1 MKYEIVDSYDPTLP
15 VRCLVYGLGGVGKST
30 FATTAPKAVFIAAE
44 KGLSQVKARRLHPM
58 PVTYGDILE
67 GISFLTED
75 ASCETIAI
83 DSLDWIEPLLHAY
96 VCARDKEPSIEMYG
110 GGYGKGYEVAAA
122 EWRDLFSRLDQS
134 GKHVVLIAHS
144 KRKAVKNTIGA
155 DYDATMIKI
164 ADKAA
169 AIAVEWCD
177 VVGYADLDT
186 EIEVKGKQTAGKAVT
201 TGKRIMRMTPHP
213 GLTAKVRAPEG
224 VIVPSRVPLAWYSV
238 LRALGRIKKE
248 EE

>member
-1 MKYEIVDSYDPTLP
+1 
-15 VRCLVYGLGGVGKST
+15 
-30 FATTAPKAVFIAAE
+30 
-44 KGLSQVKARRLHPM
+44 
-58 PVTYGDILE
+58 
-67 GISFLTED
+67 
-75 ASCETIAI
+75 
-83 DSLDWIEPLLHAY
+83 
-96 VCARDKEPSIEMYG
+96 
-110 GGYGKGYEVAAA
+110 
-122 EWRDLFSRLDQS
+122 
-134 GKHVVLIAHS
+134 
-144 KRKAVKNTIGA
+144 VKNTIGA